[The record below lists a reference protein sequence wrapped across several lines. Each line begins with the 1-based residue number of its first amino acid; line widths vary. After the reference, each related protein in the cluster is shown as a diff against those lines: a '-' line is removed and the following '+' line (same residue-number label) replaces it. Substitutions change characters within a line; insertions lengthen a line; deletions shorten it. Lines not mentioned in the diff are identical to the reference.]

1 MAKKLYYKRVWRP
14 PSPTLTDTDAFKK
27 LLQKRKLAELRAA
40 VERGDWQRQHAD
52 SSDSEQQTS
61 NSSTS
66 CTASPRCGRSAQQG
80 GQELSSKRSSGPGG
94 SKQPQQQ
101 RQLTAAEQ
109 QQQKQRQEA
118 EKAAAAAAAAEA
130 EADRQRWHAAEQ
142 QHLQEVYAKLLA
154 EQAEEEERKL
164 AQKAQLEAQHA
175 DASRQAAELQQRLE
189 ELRQE
194 KHDLVKQLKQVWH
207 ACRSLCV
214 EQSVEALVACVAVS
228 CHCQVP
234 ALNFAAVYGMYVCL

>member
-14 PSPTLTDTDAFKK
+14 PSPTLTDAAAFKK

-40 VERGDWQRQHAD
+40 VANGEWPRQHAD

-61 NSSTS
+61 SSSTS
-66 CTASPRCGRSAQQG
+66 CTASPCSGKSAQQG
-80 GQELSSKRSSGPGG
+80 GQELSSKRRGRPAS
-94 SKQPQQQ
+94 SKQPQP
-101 RQLTAAEQ
+101 QLTAAEQ
-109 QQQKQRQEA
+109 QQLKERQEA
-118 EKAAAAAAAAEA
+118 DKAAAAAAAAEA

-189 ELRQE
+189 ELRQQ
-194 KHDLVKQLKQVWH
+194 KHDLVKQLKQVCE
-207 ACRSLCV
+207 ACR
-214 EQSVEALVACVAVS
+214 
-228 CHCQVP
+228 
-234 ALNFAAVYGMYVCL
+234 